1 MSFGRGLL
9 VGAVSARLDR
19 VADLAAQRFDRVGV
33 GGGLA
38 QVGGQRQERRDVI
51 TDGAPGGG
59 DHRVRAPRVVEALEL
74 FERGVAVDGGVDRSA
89 SVSRWR
95 RPRG

>member
-38 QVGGQRQERRDVI
+38 QVGGQRQN
-51 TDGAPGGG
+51 
-59 DHRVRAPRVVEALEL
+59 
-74 FERGVAVDGGVDRSA
+74 GVM
-89 SVSRWR
+89 
-95 RPRG
+95 